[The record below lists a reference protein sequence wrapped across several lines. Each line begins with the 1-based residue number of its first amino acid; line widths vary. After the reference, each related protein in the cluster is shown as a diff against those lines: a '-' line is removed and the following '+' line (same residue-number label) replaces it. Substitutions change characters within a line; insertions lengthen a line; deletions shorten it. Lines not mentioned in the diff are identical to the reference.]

1 MDLRDLL
8 KAITTLAQNVIGIP
22 ANLAVLLVFVHIAR
36 AERRLLPAD
45 IIVSQLVFVNLVL
58 ILSRGIP
65 QSLSALDYRGSYNT
79 ATCKFLMFTYRTTRA
94 MSIPLTFLL
103 SAYQGVTITPS
114 SSRLYSLKP
123 WLSRCLLPLSLLFWL
138 LDGGTSYSSILYTSQ
153 IHNITFSA
161 LTLNLG
167 YCLVEFPSEESYFA
181 IGVMSLTRDTCFILL
196 MVLSSLYI
204 LLILYQHCKRAKGI
218 RSSVQSQGSSAENRA
233 AKTVVTLITV
243 YVIFF
248 GIDNLI
254 WAYTVTIGKVPVVM
268 NDVRVFFSTLYATVC
283 PVVVIVSNK
292 RVNRKLRCDKFA
304 QDSQSKETTIS
315 TVSVKFPTF

>member
-1 MDLRDLL
+1 MDLRELL
-8 KAITTLAQNVIGIP
+8 KAIITLAQNTIGIP

-58 ILSRGIP
+58 ILTRGIP

-79 ATCKFLMFTYRTTRA
+79 ATCKFLIFTYRTTRA
-94 MSIPLTFLL
+94 I
-103 SAYQGVTITPS
+103 
-114 SSRLYSLKP
+114 LKP

-138 LDGGTSYSSILYTSQ
+138 LDGGTSYSSILYTNQ
-153 IHNITFSA
+153 IHNVTFSA

-167 YCLVEFPSEESYFA
+167 YCLVEYPSEESYFA
-181 IGVMSLTRDTCFILL
+181 IGVMYLARDTCFILL

-204 LLILYQHCKRAKGI
+204 LLILYQHHQRAKGI
-218 RSSVQSQGSSAENRA
+218 CSSVQSQGSSAENRA
-233 AKTVVTLITV
+233 AKTVVTLVTL
-243 YVIFF
+243 YVVFF

-254 WAYTVTIGKVPVVM
+254 WAYTVTIGEVPVVM

-283 PVVVIVSNK
+283 PVVVIVSNRK
-292 RVNRKLRCDKFA
+292 VNRKLRCDKFA

-315 TVSVKFPTF
+315 TVSVKFPTY